1 MNRLQLER
9 LIQEEIRKVLA
20 ENRGR
25 QPSESDVSDFVTRVL
40 RLGSRDNIFDKYM
53 SKKGIDPYE
62 LSTFM
67 RMVIDDI
74 KTHYLSESTRLQEAE
89 VVPIGPDGQKI
100 TDTNVIRNLNMA
112 LKSVS
117 TTIRP
122 KLIALIE
129 DPGAVKELKNIAQK
143 TAVLGAMAVAFGIT
157 EREFSSIVSK
167 IKKVLPK
174 EGSTNDQA

>member
-9 LIQEEIRKVLA
+9 LIQEEIRKALA

-89 VVPIGPDGQKI
+89 VVPVGPDGQKI
-100 TDTNVIRNLNMA
+100 TDSNVIRN
-112 LKSVS
+112 
-117 TTIRP
+117 
-122 KLIALIE
+122 
-129 DPGAVKELKNIAQK
+129 
-143 TAVLGAMAVAFGIT
+143 
-157 EREFSSIVSK
+157 
-167 IKKVLPK
+167 
-174 EGSTNDQA
+174 

>member
-9 LIQEEIRKVLA
+9 LIQEEIRKALA

-40 RLGSRDNIFDKYM
+40 QLGSRDNIFDKYM

-74 KTHYLSESTRLQEAE
+74 KKHYL
-89 VVPIGPDGQKI
+89 
-100 TDTNVIRNLNMA
+100 
-112 LKSVS
+112 
-117 TTIRP
+117 
-122 KLIALIE
+122 
-129 DPGAVKELKNIAQK
+129 
-143 TAVLGAMAVAFGIT
+143 
-157 EREFSSIVSK
+157 
-167 IKKVLPK
+167 
-174 EGSTNDQA
+174 ND